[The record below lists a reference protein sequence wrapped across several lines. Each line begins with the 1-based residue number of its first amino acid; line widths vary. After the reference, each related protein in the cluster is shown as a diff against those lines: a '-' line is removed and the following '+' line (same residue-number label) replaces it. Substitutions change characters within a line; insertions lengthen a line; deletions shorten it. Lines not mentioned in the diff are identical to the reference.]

1 MEMAEAR
8 RDRKETIL
16 ELNHDTAPLLAATSG
31 EWLCGVHFS
40 LSNFLEKLELLQ
52 HQEGPVPETDTGRWV
67 ENT

>member
-1 MEMAEAR
+1 VEMTEAR

-16 ELNHDTAPLLAATSG
+16 ELNHDTAPLLAATFG

-52 HQEGPVPETDTGRWV
+52 YQDEPVPETDTGRWV